1 MNRRL
6 TRVGNQVGVWL
17 YRRLGGRLSGGRG
30 DVRVLLLTTP
40 GRRTGVPRSTCV
52 AFLDTADGPV
62 VWGSGSGSSRDPDW
76 FRNLRAATTAEV
88 QIGRDRFL
96 GPPRGADRSCPG
108 RHVVRDR
115 PGRGSAGGAL
125 RPQGRARHPGR
136 GPPPRRASRQLR

>member
-1 MNRRL
+1 VNRRL

-30 DVRVLLLTTP
+30 DVGVLLLTTP
-40 GRRTGVPRSTCV
+40 GRRTGMPRSTCV
-52 AFLDTADGPV
+52 AFLDTADGPI

-96 GPPRGADRSCPG
+96 ARPEELTGPARDAMWSGTVLAEAPQVERYARKAG
-108 RHVVRDR
+108 RVIPV
-115 PGRGSAGGAL
+115 AVL
-125 RPQGRARHPGR
+125 HPGER
-136 GPPPRRASRQLR
+136 LDD

>member
-40 GRRTGVPRSTCV
+40 GRRTGMPRSTCV

-76 FRNLRAATTAEV
+76 FKNLRAATTAEV

-96 GPPRGADRSCPG
+96 ARPEELTGPARDAMWSGTVLAEAPQVERYARKAG
-108 RHVVRDR
+108 RVIPVAVLHLGERLDD
-115 PGRGSAGGAL
+115 
-125 RPQGRARHPGR
+125 
-136 GPPPRRASRQLR
+136 